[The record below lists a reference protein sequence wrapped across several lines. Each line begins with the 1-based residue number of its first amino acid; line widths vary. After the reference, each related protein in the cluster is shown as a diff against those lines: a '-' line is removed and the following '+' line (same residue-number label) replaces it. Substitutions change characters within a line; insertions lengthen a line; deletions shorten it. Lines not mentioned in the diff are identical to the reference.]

1 MVDSIESGLQQIFNY
16 QPPNAVV
23 PGKPETAAPLSQ
35 AKEIL
40 IKQANDLYTK
50 ALDAQ
55 RDLDWTKY
63 GDYIKQL
70 GTLLK
75 ELNK

>member
-1 MVDSIESGLQQIFNY
+1 MG
-16 QPPNAVV
+16 
-23 PGKPETAAPLSQ
+23 TTAPLSQ
-35 AKEIL
+35 AKIKL

-55 RDLDWTKY
+55 RNLDWTKY

-70 GTLLK
+70 GTILK
-75 ELNK
+75 QLDK